1 MAILSFFVMSSPC
14 IEALTIL
21 VPSRLAPMRRVAGF
35 SWRAHAVFAL
45 CGLTFELS
53 GPLRWTAGPARGSI
67 TERTARA
74 LTAAVAGPLE
84 RRVRLAREVVESF
97 DSADQASESK
107 EQRDKASRS
116 AA

>member
-1 MAILSFFVMSSPC
+1 MSSYT
-14 IEALTIL
+14 ALLPRGACGWHRI
-21 VPSRLAPMRRVAGF
+21 SRQTEQVGLR
-35 SWRAHAVFAL
+35 
-45 CGLTFELS
+45 GLTFELS

-97 DSADQASESK
+97 DRADQASESK